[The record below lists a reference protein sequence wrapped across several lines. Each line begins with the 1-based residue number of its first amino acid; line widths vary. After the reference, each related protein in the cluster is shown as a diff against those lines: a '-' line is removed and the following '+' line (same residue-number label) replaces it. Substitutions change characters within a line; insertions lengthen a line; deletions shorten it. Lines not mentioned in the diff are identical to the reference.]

1 MFYRAVQTDPTLLR
15 YALAI
20 TEQNKCWELWA
31 QKFDWFQTLRN
42 NSQQHA
48 TTCNRVCKR
57 IEQVASNNIGQCFVH
72 FRVCVGL
79 YL

>member
-1 MFYRAVQTDPTLLR
+1 MLEETDPTLLQ
-15 YALAI
+15 YALGI
-20 TEQNKCWELWA
+20 TEQNKCRELKA

-57 IEQVASNNIGQCFVH
+57 IEQVASNNTGQCFVH
-72 FRVCVGL
+72 FGVCARL